1 MVTGNLFQDIHT
13 TTTATS
19 LSGINSLL
27 VSLSLFMYE
36 AGCVKRS
43 FSFCYNKTNCSYYYY
58 YYVCKRSDMRRAE
71 AERRRTMKEKNISLQ
86 APLLLLRESLL
97 YYDGSAVMFVMA
109 DGGRRGTFRLAWDI
123 PCLPLIAFL
132 MDIMILSFLLM
143 MEINE
148 MRGHLEREKKCS
160 LCVRLPSILDLLG
173 SLRLLSLSLTHL
185 LFHFVLSF
193 NPTPLCCCCP
203 SWKYNTYLVRSS
215 ESFPHP
221 FLTWTY
227 SVEAY
232 IESIIACSVPHIEV
246 PGYGSCCK
254 LKIRPCH
261 SSRF

>member
-58 YYVCKRSDMRRAE
+58 YYVCKRPDRERE
-71 AERRRTMKEKNISLQ
+71 RQAEREVKEEEYKSPGSF
-86 APLLLLRESLL
+86 ATHYPTLL
-97 YYDGSAVMFVMA
+97 YYDGLVMFVMA

-148 MRGHLEREKKCS
+148 MRGHLEREEMQFMCTTPFNSGSSPGLLLLCS
-160 LCVRLPSILDLLG
+160 L
-173 SLRLLSLSLTHL
+173 LSHL
-185 LFHFVLSF
+185 LFHFAFVFQSS
-193 NPTPLCCCCP
+193 CP
-203 SWKYNTYLVRSS
+203 SWKYNAYLVHLL
-215 ESFPHP
+215 FLPIVLLYNIIMP
-221 FLTWTY
+221 FFKQ
-227 SVEAY
+227 VQ
-232 IESIIACSVPHIEV
+232 HIQ
-246 PGYGSCCK
+246 
-254 LKIRPCH
+254 
-261 SSRF
+261 